1 MSKVR
6 EFPSVTITN
15 NSNLVQ
21 INTNDSNFSVVPGS
35 VIFIAGDR
43 PRVVTSGDTVNRTLT
58 LAIAYAGNDIV
69 EKSATLIPLGQ
80 NNALLAAITSLTQ
93 AQNGLADAYENVSE
107 ISFDDVLGILGE
119 NQLPSSASTKRDV
132 MRVSPAFDTSKGRQA
147 FEHNHYDQLAKNVS
161 PLPPTIG
168 PLKPVEL
175 HFDTTQKKTW
185 VMWGHNGEDAQP
197 IEQYLGRRH
206 FYQADSPLLIAF
218 DDLFT
223 GAITM
228 RVYVFHVTI
237 DSVTHLSG
245 THEIKGLPGSPTLT
259 LGQWVTFTASV
270 TDFDEIGTDR
280 NGNYFYGLVDYIS
293 LSDGRFAD
301 LSKPYFPRIP
311 QLNATITNT
320 SNNASNPFIVCNQ
333 RLDGTWETAD
343 ITPSTPMTIY
353 SSWVQNGRKFTATNV
368 SGGNDRVEFFSTS
381 YLDGKTVE
389 YAVALHSLSSYT
401 ALATLNSNSN
411 IIDVESVR
419 VFTATSERLALK
431 RNYGSLSGTAEVL
444 YIKQLI
450 PELS

>member
-1 MSKVR
+1 MAEIEKLQALAQGT
-6 EFPSVTITN
+6 PG
-15 NSNLVQ
+15 NSTGADVAKAVNALIDE
-21 INTNDSNFSVVPGS
+21 INTLLGSDYLTRWPNFSEVEGS
-35 VIFIAGDR
+35 
-43 PRVVTSGDTVNRTLT
+43 L
-58 LAIAYAGNDIV
+58 V
-69 EKSATLIPLGQ
+69 ES
-80 NNALLAAITSLTQ
+80 
-93 AQNGLADAYENVSE
+93 
-107 ISFDDVLGILGE
+107 
-119 NQLPSSASTKRDV
+119 QLPSAVSTKRDV

-185 VMWGHNGEDAQP
+185 VMWGHNKEDAQP
-197 IEQYLGRRH
+197 IEQYLGRRQ
-206 FYQADSPLLIAF
+206 FYMADSPLLIAL
-218 DDLFT
+218 DNLFT
-223 GAITM
+223 GSITM

-237 DSVTHLSG
+237 DGVTHLSG

-353 SSWVQNGRKFTATNV
+353 SGWVQNGKKFTATNV
-368 SGGNDRVEFFSTS
+368 SDADNRVEFFSTS

-411 IIDVESVR
+411 TIKVEGVKI
-419 VFTATSERLALK
+419 FIATSERLALK

-450 PELS
+450 PEVS